1 MSSPLEREA
10 LVDVIERC
18 AWLTE
23 YYDRTGVA
31 PQSVD
36 VLKSTMYR
44 AMIDLQALSPS
55 MYTDSLQ
62 LSQCDRDR
70 QDRSLGP
77 AESAINLELRQKPQ
91 F

>member
-1 MSSPLEREA
+1 MSSPLQREA

-23 YYDRTGVA
+23 YYDRSGVA

-55 MYTDSLQ
+55 MFTESHQLNQNDRSAETDS
-62 LSQCDRDR
+62 
-70 QDRSLGP
+70 SLT
-77 AESAINLELRQKPQ
+77 
-91 F
+91 

>member
-1 MSSPLEREA
+1 LLKNIPHLLVYFDRSLFMSSPLQREA

-55 MYTDSLQ
+55 MYTDSCQLRKCDQDLQ
-62 LSQCDRDR
+62 
-70 QDRSLGP
+70 
-77 AESAINLELRQKPQ
+77 I
-91 F
+91 

>member
-1 MSSPLEREA
+1 MSSPLQREA

-23 YYDRTGVA
+23 YYDRSGVA

-55 MYTDSLQ
+55 MFTESHRLNQNDRSAETDS
-62 LSQCDRDR
+62 
-70 QDRSLGP
+70 SL
-77 AESAINLELRQKPQ
+77 R
-91 F
+91 

>member
-1 MSSPLEREA
+1 MTGSLIMSSPLQREA

-23 YYDRTGVA
+23 YYDRSGVA

-55 MYTDSLQ
+55 MFTESHPLNQNDRSAKTDS
-62 LSQCDRDR
+62 
-70 QDRSLGP
+70 SL
-77 AESAINLELRQKPQ
+77 R
-91 F
+91 